1 MISCVEFIPAY
12 SEMFTFLEKK
22 GGVQA
27 VQEYWDYFADH
38 LMGSVDLKEMV
49 EKHGL
54 KGCWIYWNHT
64 LNEEA
69 CDLYME
75 YDDQAQEFRIDMY
88 RCPSKGQLIDYPHVE
103 PYHNYCGHCSSIYA
117 RILEPLGYECITDHS
132 EVDKAR
138 CVCVIKPKQNV
149 TVQAL

>member
-1 MISCVEFIPAY
+1 
-12 SEMFTFLEKK
+12 
-22 GGVQA
+22 
-27 VQEYWDYFADH
+27 
-38 LMGSVDLKEMV
+38 
-49 EKHGL
+49 
-54 KGCWIYWNHT
+54 
-64 LNEEA
+64 
-69 CDLYME
+69 ME